1 MGAIM
6 YNWIKAAAMAAMLLF
21 GATTVSAGKQDFD
34 LINATGYTI
43 AELYVAP
50 SSSNNWEEDVLGRDT
65 LGDGEGVTI
74 NFAPNQKACMY
85 DLLIVWEDGDQATWE
100 GFNLCTVS
108 EITLYWNNGKAT
120 AEYQ

>member
-1 MGAIM
+1 M

-120 AEYQ
+120 AEYH